1 MRPLMIAAHDKAIR
15 TNRVD
20 RDMASQLQTVLDEH
34 HQSMVVH
41 GYKEQ
46 SHLLKASV
54 WRCRS
59 RCSNTKLAGYLV
71 HPISMPTRWNGRRR
85 ISLTC
90 ISRNSPR
97 ARRKARLI
105 STSRTIVRSGMTTSF
120 RAILRL
126 LVLLA
131 RKLAIH
137 WISVS
142 SSHCLNLWRFQYP
155 VCCMAW
161 SMPVRKSI

>member
-1 MRPLMIAAHDKAIR
+1 MIAAHDKAIR

-46 SHLLKASV
+46 SHLLESV
-54 WRCRS
+54 GVALPKPLFD
-59 RCSNTKLAGYLV
+59 TKLAGYLV
-71 HPISMPTRWNGRRR
+71 HPDFHADTLEQAAAHFLDLHIEEQSEGATQGTLDFDEPDD
-85 ISLTC
+85 SAQ
-90 ISRNSPR
+90 RNDNQLPR
-97 ARRKARLI
+97 HTA
-105 STSRTIVRSGMTTSF
+105 IVG
-120 RAILRL
+120 
-126 LVLLA
+126 LLA
-131 RKLAIH
+131 RKLADSL
-137 WISVS
+137 ISVS

-155 VCCMAW
+155 ACCTAW